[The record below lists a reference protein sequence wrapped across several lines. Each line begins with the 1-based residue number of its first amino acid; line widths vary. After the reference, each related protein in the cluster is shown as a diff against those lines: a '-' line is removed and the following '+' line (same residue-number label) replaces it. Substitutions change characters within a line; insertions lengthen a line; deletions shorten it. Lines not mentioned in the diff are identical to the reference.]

1 MDETVSYIENKQTK
15 KRIPIKRQSGML
27 IETTTIPRGAAK
39 AIEKQY
45 AIMATGDVESVHRQ
59 VKGLV

>member
-15 KRIPIKRQSGML
+15 KRIPIKRENGMF
-27 IETTTIPRGAAK
+27 IVTMTIPMGAVK

-45 AIMATGDVESVHRQ
+45 AIMATGDGESFHRQ
-59 VKGLV
+59 AKGLV